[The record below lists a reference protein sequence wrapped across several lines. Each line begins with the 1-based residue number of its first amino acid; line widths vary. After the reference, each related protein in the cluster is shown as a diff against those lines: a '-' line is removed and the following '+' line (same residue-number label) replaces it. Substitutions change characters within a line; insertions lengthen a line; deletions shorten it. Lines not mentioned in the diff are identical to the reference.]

1 MTPPGV
7 RWQACSHAVAV
18 GGQLVVLLR
27 KPW

>member
-1 MTPPGV
+1 MTPSGV